1 MENRVIQVGS
11 LANQVVSNRIN
22 PNRHRVYLIT
32 GISPC
37 LDSMNGGGRQP
48 EIIIHVSNERL

>member
-11 LANQVVSNRIN
+11 LANQVVSDRIN

-32 GISPC
+32 GIAPC
-37 LDSMNGGGRQP
+37 LNTMGGGGLQP
-48 EIIIHVSNERL
+48 EVIIKVSNERL